1 MHRTRN
7 AAYGQPYRGFESLP
21 LRQDCFSLSAEK
33 SYGRI
38 KFTTF
43 PVVGW
48 VDKTPFL
55 KAIEA
60 GGTSNAADP
69 AVTEAIENE
78 KQERAAK
85 PARRSASLAETF

>member
-1 MHRTRN
+1 
-7 AAYGQPYRGFESLP
+7 
-21 LRQDCFSLSAEK
+21 
-33 SYGRI
+33 
-38 KFTTF
+38 
-43 PVVGW
+43 VVGW